1 MGLIEQRYSS
11 VLEIGLELGKTC
23 SALQLEDNCLTFAR
37 SEKYLKSIGE
47 TEKENVHVIIP
58 ESLKFAAIEILPDTI
73 TTHLVKKEDNIEY
86 VFTYIHNEINK
97 DRDPKPNVI
106 GKNVNIHPTTVI
118 GVHGNTYCVCP
129 DGSKLNMKH
138 MGNVV
143 IEDNVDVEALCV
155 VHRAGMT
162 STIIGEGSKVCVKV
176 NFGHNCICGKRNF
189 IAPGVLL
196 GGGTEIGDNCYIWQ
210 GVITRSNIKIC
221 SNVIIGAG
229 SLVLN
234 DITKPG
240 VYFGSP
246 AKFVKEYDE
255 TLR

>member
-1 MGLIEQRYSS
+1 MGLIEEKYKHLLRTALDY
-11 VLEIGLELGKTC
+11 GKTC
-23 SALQLEDNCLTFAR
+23 SILDVEDNTVTFAR
-37 SEKYLKSIGE
+37 SNKYLEKLIDCKKNICVLVPESIGRS
-47 TEKENVHVIIP
+47 VIYKLP
-58 ESLKFAAIEILPDTI
+58 PNILVFIISKD
-73 TTHLVKKEDNIEY
+73 DNIEY
-86 VFTYIHNEINK
+86 IFTYIHNEINK
-97 DRDPKPNVI
+97 DKEPRPNII
-106 GKNVNIHPTTVI
+106 GKNVNIHPTAVI

-143 IEDNVDVEALCV
+143 IEDNVDIEALSI
-155 VHRAGMT
+155 VHRAAMT
-162 STIIGEGSKVCVKV
+162 STIIGEGSKICVKV

-229 SLVLN
+229 SLVLD